1 MSLRQVDTAL
11 YVVGTVV
18 CLAALATLWVR
29 GRDPLRGAFIRL
41 HRLDWA
47 AVVFVILAYVAAA
60 SIAGGVAGGLLEE
73 EADEGLAEDIILAC
87 INAAS
92 FGAAGAACLWLAWR
106 RFRARWRG
114 FGLTLRRF
122 GPDLAWAVLTTLA
135 LWPVAAGLLWLS
147 ERAVRYWPGEEYLQD
162 HRVIGSLEN
171 PALPDWAAVLL
182 IITAVAVA
190 PAAEEFFFRGVLQT
204 KLKSTLKSRW
214 AALALAGVCFGLV
227 HSGQVAAIVPLMFMG
242 MVLGFVYEATGSLIA
257 PLLIHSLFNAKSL
270 IWYYL
275 SNAT

>member
-1 MSLRQVDTAL
+1 MSLTQVDTIL
-11 YVVGTVV
+11 YVVGSVV
-18 CLAALATLWVR
+18 CLVALATFWLR

-47 AVVFVILAYVAAA
+47 AVVFVILAYLAAA
-60 SIAGGVAGGLLEE
+60 SIAGSLAGALLKE
-73 EADEGLAEDIILAC
+73 EADDDLADDIILAC

-92 FGAAGAACLWLAWR
+92 FGVAGAACLWLAWR

-114 FGLTLRRF
+114 FGLTLRRL
-122 GPDLAWAVLTTLA
+122 GPDLAWAVWTTLA
-135 LWPVAAGLLWLS
+135 LWPVVAGLLWLS
-147 ERAVRYWPGEEYLQD
+147 ERAVRFWPGEEYLHD

-182 IITAVAVA
+182 IVTAVAVA
-190 PAAEEFFFRGVLQT
+190 PAAEEFFFRGILQT
-204 KLKSTLKSRW
+204 RLKSALKSRW

-227 HSGQVAAIVPLMFMG
+227 HSSQLAAIVPLIFMG

-257 PLLIHSLFNAKSL
+257 PLLIHSMFNAKSL

>member
-1 MSLRQVDTAL
+1 MSLRQVDIVL
-11 YVVGTVV
+11 YVGGTMV
-18 CLAALATLWVR
+18 CLGALATVWLR

-41 HRLDWA
+41 HRLDWV
-47 AVVFVILAYVAAA
+47 AVVFVILSYVAAA
-60 SIAGGVAGGLLEE
+60 SIAGSVAGALLKEE
-73 EADEGLAEDIILAC
+73 TDEDLVEDIVLAC

-92 FGAAGAACLWLAWR
+92 FGAAGVACLWLAWR
-106 RFRARWRG
+106 RFRVRWRG

-122 GPDLAWAVLTTLA
+122 GPDMAWALPTTLA

-162 HRVIGSLEN
+162 HRVIGSLQN
-171 PALPDWAAVLL
+171 PTLPDWAVALL
-182 IITAVAVA
+182 IVTAVAIA
-190 PAAEEFFFRGVLQT
+190 PAAEEFFFRGILQT

-227 HSGQVAAIVPLMFMG
+227 HSSQLAAVVPLIFMG
-242 MVLGFVYEATGSLIA
+242 MALGFVYEATGSLIA

-270 IWYYL
+270 VWYYL